1 MKKISLMMVSLI
13 ASCGAY
19 AQSSVTIYG
28 TLDAGFLYQNKS
40 GGHAGS
46 GVTENPSYLFMSGGD
61 TSNKLGF
68 KGVEDLGGGND
79 IGFLLETQYN
89 IGTGGVSGALFNHYS
104 NIYLQ
109 NENGR
114 ITLGLQRDPAYYAM
128 GKADPRDLKQAFSA
142 AGWWNFLEGRST
154 SSGVT
159 VYEANALSYSI
170 KKRDLYVGVLY
181 GFGEVAGNAAASQT
195 LSFGTVYDDGAT
207 ILSGGYVQKNNSSG
221 QRDLRV
227 WTGGGGYRLG
237 TVTLRGGY
245 TAYSLPLG
253 NAVTQITTTTKPADI
268 RVSSFGANWAVTGQT
283 TLSAAYYFAQNKL
296 DKSNATSS
304 YVVDAAYQ
312 LSPRT
317 RFYAFVGLMHARNGA
332 NGLTNL
338 MTASL
343 TSGAPGENTIASG
356 VGITHS
362 F

>member
-1 MKKISLMMVSLI
+1 MKKTSLVMASLI
-13 ASCGAY
+13 VSCGAH
-19 AQSSVTIYG
+19 AQSNVSIYG
-28 TLDAGFLYQNKS
+28 TLDAGFLYQNKN
-40 GGHAGS
+40 GGHAGAS
-46 GVTENPSYLFMSGGD
+46 VTSNPSYLLMSGGD

-68 KGVEDLGGGND
+68 KGVEDLGGGNEA
-79 IGFLLETQYN
+79 GFLLETQYN
-89 IGTGGVSGALFNHYS
+89 IGTGGVSGPLFNHYS

-109 NENGR
+109 NDNGR

-170 KKRDLYVGVLY
+170 KKQDVYVGVLY
-181 GFGEVAGNAAASQT
+181 GFGEVAGNTAASQT
-195 LSFGTVYDDGAT
+195 LSIGTVYDDGAA
-207 ILSGGYVQKNNSSG
+207 ILSGGYVQKNNNSG

-245 TAYSLPLG
+245 TAYLLPLG
-253 NAVTQITTTTKPADI
+253 NAVTQITTTTKASDV
-268 RVSSFGANWAVTGQT
+268 RVSSFGANWALTGQT
-283 TLSAAYYFAQNKL
+283 TLSAAYYFAQDKL
-296 DKSNATSS
+296 DKNNATNS
-304 YVVDAAYQ
+304 YVVDVAYR
-312 LSPRT
+312 LSPLT
-317 RFYAFVGLMHARNGA
+317 KFYTFVGLMHARSGA

-343 TSGAPGENTIASG
+343 TSGVPGANTIASG
-356 VGITHS
+356 VGLTHS